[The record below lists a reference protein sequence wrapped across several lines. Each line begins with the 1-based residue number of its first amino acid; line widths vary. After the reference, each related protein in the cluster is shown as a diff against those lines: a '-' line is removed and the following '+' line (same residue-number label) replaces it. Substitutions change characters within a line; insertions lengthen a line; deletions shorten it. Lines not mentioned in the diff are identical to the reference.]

1 MRSTHSVDLG
11 SDHKTIFVT
20 LRLSSTAK
28 KKREPRTQKR
38 ERVKW
43 NDVCQN
49 KYMENANRILEDLI
63 LAADLEK
70 KCEQIEEA
78 LRTGASMSKITNK
91 SEPKYPGE
99 DQQYLVLQSLLHQRR
114 SSTTRGE
121 ERTRLSK
128 LIQKEIK
135 AIKKLQ
141 RRSQISITLYK
152 FRRLREIFTLKSRKI
167 KNIVCI
173 HDRQKRRRAH

>member
-1 MRSTHSVDLG
+1 
-11 SDHKTIFVT
+11 
-20 LRLSSTAK
+20 
-28 KKREPRTQKR
+28 
-38 ERVKW
+38 
-43 NDVCQN
+43 
-49 KYMENANRILEDLI
+49 MENAKRILEDLT
-63 LAADLEK
+63 LQADLEK

-135 AIKKLQ
+135 AIKNLQ
-141 RRSQISITLYK
+141 RRSQISMILDK
-152 FRRLREIFTLKSRKI
+152 FRGLREISSLKSRKKKTLI
-167 KNIVCI
+167 ASITDKNGGECT
-173 HDRQKRRRAH
+173 DRQGIADVFADFYADLYGSRM